1 MSVEVETKVNVV
13 VTEKA
18 KSKLLGLGLDQERFL
33 RLGVRPGGCAGMTYD
48 AVIDDSLEEGDQV
61 VYESDALR
69 VVSDASNIVYL
80 DGLNIDYSDDL
91 VQSGFVLSNANVKK
105 SCGCGSSFGPGEGA
119 GASKGGGGGCG
130 SGGCG

>member
-1 MSVEVETKVNVV
+1 MSVEVETRVNVV

-18 KSKLLGLGLDQERFL
+18 KAKLLDLGLDEERFL

-48 AVIDDSLEEGDQV
+48 AVIDDTLEEGDQV
-61 VYESDALR
+61 IYESDKLR
-69 VVSDASNIVYL
+69 VVSDAANIVYL
-80 DGLNIDYSDDL
+80 DGLKVDYSDDL

-119 GASKGGGGGCG
+119 AKSGGGGCG
-130 SGGCG
+130 SGSCG